1 MVTSTDKHSTSNKKS
16 YKESH
21 FLLEEAPLMDPS
33 LIRNARLREVMD
45 FWEAHKRGDDVP
57 LWKTFNPMDFP
68 DMLPTISVF
77 SNEGTPEEPDYLLR
91 VEGERS
97 AEIMGL
103 PTSMTDVSEL
113 QSYFSNTR
121 LKEQLNIMAQH
132 KRPVYFIRNLG
143 WKDHRDYINYEI
155 LSLPFAT
162 REDGPVDRFLSVKN
176 FTPRD

>member
-1 MVTSTDKHSTSNKKS
+1 MVTSTEKHNASSQNSN
-16 YKESH
+16 KESH

-33 LIRNARLREVMD
+33 RIRNARLREILD

-57 LWKTFNPMDFP
+57 LWKTFNPMEFP

-77 SNEGTPEEPDYLLR
+77 SNEGTAEEPDYLLR

-103 PTSMTDVSEL
+103 PTSMTSVSKL
-113 QSYFSNTR
+113 HSYFSNTK
-121 LKEQLNIMAQH
+121 LGEQLDIMARH
-132 KRPVYFIRNLG
+132 KRPIYFIRNLG

-162 REDGPVDRFLSVKN
+162 EADGPVDRFLSVKI